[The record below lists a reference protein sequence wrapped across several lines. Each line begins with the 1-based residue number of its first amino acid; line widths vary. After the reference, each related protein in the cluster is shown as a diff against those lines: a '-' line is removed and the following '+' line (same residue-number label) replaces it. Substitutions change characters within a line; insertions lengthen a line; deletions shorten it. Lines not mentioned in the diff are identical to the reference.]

1 MARLGPMGMVFVPS
15 RAGRSHCPEEWTD
28 LEDIGLGIAVLAE
41 AIVLCDQ
48 REEERPG
55 AAAHLAR

>member
-1 MARLGPMGMVFVPS
+1 MGMVFVPS